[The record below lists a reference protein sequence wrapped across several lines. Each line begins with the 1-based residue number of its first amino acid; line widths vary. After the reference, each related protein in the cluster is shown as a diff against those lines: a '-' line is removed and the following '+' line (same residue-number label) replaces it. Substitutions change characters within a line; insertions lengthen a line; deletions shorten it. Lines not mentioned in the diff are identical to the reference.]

1 MATVCTHPLDLLKV
15 RLQTSSSRESL
26 VKIAHTII
34 RTESVFAL
42 FNGLSASLLRQLTYS
57 TARFGGYDILKNK
70 LTSGGREPP
79 LWCPDGRYSSQPARS
94 AQPEHRGNTF
104 RKVT

>member
-1 MATVCTHPLDLLKV
+1 MYHKVAFFSRFTLPTVIK
-15 RLQTSSSRESL
+15 
-26 VKIAHTII
+26 
-34 RTESVFAL
+34 
-42 FNGLSASLLRQLTYS
+42 LSANAQKYFFKGPRTDVENRNKWKEKLLAPHKGPPWEERNREGL
-57 TARFGGYDILKNK
+57 